1 MKKKKYNRPFVE
13 VLTLETTRG
22 MMGTTSPDKGKPG
35 NPPVINSMKRPGTNS
50 SKWEDDLDEAVD
62 DCDTSDFGYCN

>member
-1 MKKKKYNRPFVE
+1 MNR
-13 VLTLETTRG
+13 
-22 MMGTTSPDKGKPG
+22 TSVDKGNSG

-50 SKWEDDLDEAVD
+50 SKWEDDIDEAVD

>member
-13 VLTLETTRG
+13 VLMLETSGG
-22 MMGTTSPDKGKPG
+22 MMNRTSVDKGNSE